1 MGQQQLLLIVIGT
14 VIVGIAIFIAINL
27 ASTYAR
33 DANRDA
39 VINDI
44 NNIAMLAKQHYHKP
58 LALGGGG
65 YSFTNFTI
73 PPNLLNTPNGNYVNA
88 SKDVNSLIIIGQ
100 GKEIGNDGVNKV
112 KVTAIITADN
122 VKIEINN

>member
-14 VIVGIAIFIAINL
+14 IIEGIAIVISINL
-27 ASTYAR
+27 ANTYSKN
-33 DANRDA
+33 ANRDA

-44 NNIAMLAKQHYHKP
+44 NNIAVLAKQHYHKP
-58 LALGGGG
+58 IALGGGG

-73 PPNLLNTPNGNYVNA
+73 PSNLTITQNGKYKDI
-88 SKDVNSLIIIGQ
+88 SKDVNSLTIVGV
-100 GKEIGNDGVNKV
+100 GNEIGDDGVNKV
-112 KVTAIITADN
+112 KVTAIITPDY